1 MLPKD
6 YIISELKSFI
16 NDFPKTRVRYEHD
29 NSSDTH
35 FIEIVPN
42 EIYHLDTQY
51 MQWESEMFDR
61 FVSVY
66 PEENICFI
74 SDDAL
79 VGLDNIE
86 FEICGIEFVSTY
98 STVNSQITVL
108 LENHINVSSAINNDT
123 LFSVNI
129 CPNLFHSNQIETNYD
144 YFQSNKADEN
154 TPNFNLPLAA

>member
-29 NSSDTH
+29 NSSETH

-42 EIYHLDTQY
+42 EIYHLDAKY
-51 MQWESEMFDR
+51 LQWESEMFDR
-61 FVSVY
+61 FIELF

-79 VGLDNIE
+79 VGLDKVD
-86 FEICGIEFVSTY
+86 FELKGTDFVSLY
-98 STVNSQITVL
+98 STCNKEQYIDNTVINTKTVITASL
-108 LENHINVSSAINNDT
+108 ASFFTTKNNINQANNNACA
-123 LFSVNI
+123 L
-129 CPNLFHSNQIETNYD
+129 NLSISGDFVPEHNQNPY
-144 YFQSNKADEN
+144 S
-154 TPNFNLPLAA
+154 LAA

>member
-1 MLPKD
+1 MLPKY

-29 NSSDTH
+29 NSSETH

-79 VGLDNIE
+79 VGLDRIDFELKGHE
-86 FEICGIEFVSTY
+86 FISLY
-98 STVNSQITVL
+98 STCNKEQI
-108 LENHINVSSAINNDT
+108 I
-123 LFSVNI
+123 
-129 CPNLFHSNQIETNYD
+129 
-144 YFQSNKADEN
+144 EN
-154 TPNFNLPLAA
+154 TVIKTKIVITAALASMFTTKTNVNHASNACSLNLSISGNFVPDDNQNPHLLAA